1 MSKLTIR
8 SRLGAAAAGVLSLF
22 WLTACTDTVYRDRP
36 PFNPPPDAASGF
48 LGYFDQAEA
57 QTTCGNCHVDHQG
70 DWSKTAHAGAYL
82 SLVNSGHAAP
92 ACYGCHTVSERGND
106 ATGSS
111 GWNAVQS
118 KAYYD
123 VQCES
128 CHGPGEAHVTTP
140 DVAAPPLSRIS
151 LKDSTT
157 GCGSCHTGEHTPYV
171 EEWSASRHGRANPDI
186 IAEEVAEPGSEA
198 SCMAC
203 HEARGILKAWGVT
216 TNYAERDQAL
226 TEANAMGQQCGV
238 CHNPHDATN
247 DGQLRFPV
255 EDPAL
260 DNNLCMK
267 CHARRFEPAMT
278 SSRGPHAPQGA
289 VVIGTAGW
297 WPPGYDTTAIV
308 ATHGNPSANPRFCA
322 GCHVNRLTVN
332 DAAGNFTFQSVGHL
346 FRPIPCLDATGKPI
360 ADNSCAYTEP
370 ARTWAACAG
379 SGCHASATQAV
390 NAFGANRAVMAVLA
404 NQIWVDVN
412 ASGSVN
418 AGDTGYLSQ
427 VPSTEFSTTDS
438 KITVAEGALFN
449 VRMVGEGRYDN
460 GDKSMAVHNP
470 FLSQAI
476 LAASIEALQATY
488 ALPAP
493 PAAVQQLLDKA
504 LQQAG
509 RAPVAVSA
517 NR

>member
-1 MSKLTIR
+1 MRNYSFKSHLVM
-8 SRLGAAAAGVLSLF
+8 AAAGILALFALS
-22 WLTACTDTVYRDRP
+22 ACTDTVYRDRP

-48 LGYFDQAEA
+48 LGYFDQAES

-70 DWSKTAHAGAYL
+70 DWSGTAHAGAYEAVA
-82 SLVNSGHAAP
+82 SVPGAP
-92 ACYGCHTVSERGND
+92 ASCYGCHTVSERGND
-106 ATGSS
+106 ATGAA
-111 GWNAVQS
+111 GWNAVES

-128 CHGPGEAHVTTP
+128 CHGPGETHVTTP

-151 LKDSTT
+151 LADSTT
-157 GCGSCHTGEHTPYV
+157 GCGSCHTGEHSPYV
-171 EEWSASRHGRANPDI
+171 EEWGASRHGRANPEI
-186 IAEEVAEPGSEA
+186 IAGEVATPGSEA
-198 SCMAC
+198 SCLPC
-203 HEARGILKAWGVT
+203 HEARSILKAWGVT
-216 TNYAERDQAL
+216 TNYAERGQAL
-226 TEANAMGQQCGV
+226 TLTNAMGQQCAV

-247 DGQLRFPV
+247 PGQLRFPV

-267 CHARRFEPAMT
+267 CHARRFEPQLT

-297 WPPGYDTTAIV
+297 WPAGYDTTAVV

-346 FRPIPCLDATGKPI
+346 FRPIPCLDASGTPI
-360 ADNSCAYTEP
+360 ADNSCTYDAP
-370 ARTWAACAG
+370 SRSWAACSG
-379 SGCHASATQAV
+379 SGCHASTAQAV
-390 NAFGANRAVMAVLA
+390 GAFNANRAVMATLA
-404 NQIWVDVN
+404 NLIWVDVD

-427 VPSTEFSTTDS
+427 VASTEFSTTDA
-438 KITVAEGALFN
+438 KLTVAEGALFN

-460 GDKSMAVHNP
+460 GDKSIAVHNP

-476 LAASIEALQATY
+476 LSASIEALQATY
-488 ALPAP
+488 GLPSPPAP
-493 PAAVQQLLDKA
+493 AQQLIDNA
-504 LQQAG
+504 LRQA
-509 RAPVAVSA
+509 RKAPVAMSA
-517 NR
+517 NK